1 MKVLVLGATGMLGHA
16 QLAALLEAPGF
27 EARGTVRAPDSLR
40 RLPAALRAAAV
51 VAGDLE
57 RPDALP
63 TLLEAERPAVVINCT
78 SLPKADLQDPA
89 KAYAFYGVLPRRL
102 AHLCRERGI
111 RLVQVGSDGVFSGSR
126 GHYGERDL
134 PDATDVY
141 GTAKLLGEVDG
152 PGAVTIRTSIV
163 GPELGTRAGLLEWF
177 LAQSGPVRAFDRA
190 MWSGLP
196 TIVLAR
202 LVRDA
207 ILPRPAL
214 QGIYHVASAPVS
226 KYALLRHIAAAWG
239 REVEWI
245 VDSSVAIDRTLD
257 ASRFRDATGWVAPA
271 WAELVNIMHT
281 HHRLSSGA

>member
-16 QLAALLEAPGF
+16 QLGALLEAPGI
-27 EARGTVRAPDSLR
+27 EARGAVRTAESVQ
-40 RLPAALRAAAV
+40 RLPPTMRAHAT
-51 VAGDLE
+51 VAGDLD
-57 RPDALP
+57 RPGSLQALLDA
-63 TLLEAERPAVVINCT
+63 EHPAVVINCT
-78 SLPKADLQDPA
+78 SLPKADLQDAA

-126 GHYGERDL
+126 GHYTERDL

-177 LAQSGPVRAFDRA
+177 LGQSGPVRAFDRA

-214 QGIYHVASAPVS
+214 QGIFHVASAPVS
-226 KYALLRHIAAAWG
+226 KYELLRHIAAAWG

-257 ASRFRDATGWVAPA
+257 AARFRETTGWVAPG
-271 WAELVNIMHT
+271 WPELVNIMHT

>member
-1 MKVLVLGATGMLGHA
+1 VKVLVLGATGMLGHA
-16 QLAALLEAPGF
+16 QLAALVESPEF
-27 EARGTVRAPDSLR
+27 EARGTVRAPESLR
-40 RLPAALRAAAV
+40 RLPTALRGAAV
-51 VAGDLE
+51 VGGDLE
-57 RPDALP
+57 RPGALP
-63 TLLEAERPAVVINCT
+63 ALLEAERPDVVINCT
-78 SLPKADLQDPA
+78 SLPKSDLQDPA

-202 LVRDA
+202 LVRDV

-226 KYALLRHIAAAWG
+226 KYALLRQIAAAWG

-257 ASRFRDATGWVAPA
+257 ASRFREATGWVAPA

>member
-1 MKVLVLGATGMLGHA
+1 MNDLY
-16 QLAALLEAPGF
+16 E
-27 EARGTVRAPDSLR
+27 DLR
-40 RLPAALRAAAV
+40 VIDLSQGI
-51 VAGDLE
+51 AG
-57 RPDALP
+57 P
-63 TLLEAERPAVVINCT
+63 
-78 SLPKADLQDPA
+78 
-89 KAYAFYGVLPRRL
+89 Y
-102 AHLCRERGI
+102 
-111 RLVQVGSDGVFSGSR
+111 
-126 GHYGERDL
+126 
-134 PDATDVY
+134 
-141 GTAKLLGEVDG
+141 
-152 PGAVTIRTSIV
+152 
-163 GPELGTRAGLLEWF
+163 AGLLLCQGGADVVKVEPAGGDWARAMGMAREGF
-177 LAQSGPVRAFDRA
+177 TALALAFNTGKRSVAVDAQSADGRA
-190 MWSGLP
+190 
-196 TIVLAR
+196 VLAR